1 MQVMNELFIN
11 NLVSLRLFSLPLRRK
26 GETNFMKLRIKGNSL
41 RIRLT
46 RTEVEKFVNTGYLE
60 EQTSFL
66 ENKFTYALQSR
77 NDINEMS
84 ALFDQNKISIFVP
97 SKLLVDWP
105 QNDVIGFNS
114 NMPLT
119 TTDSLYI
126 LIEKDF
132 ICLDETTEDQSDNY
146 ENPNKTC

>member
-1 MQVMNELFIN
+1 
-11 NLVSLRLFSLPLRRK
+11 
-26 GETNFMKLRIKGNSL
+26 MKLRIKGNSL

-66 ENKFTYALQSR
+66 ENKFTYALQSM
-77 NDINEMS
+77 NDINEMAAS
-84 ALFDQNKISIFVP
+84 FGQNKISIFVP
-97 SKLLVDWP
+97 ANLLVDWP

>member
-1 MQVMNELFIN
+1 
-11 NLVSLRLFSLPLRRK
+11 
-26 GETNFMKLRIKGNSL
+26 MKLRIKGNSL

-60 EQTSFL
+60 EQTFFL
-66 ENKFTYALQSR
+66 ENKFIYALQSR